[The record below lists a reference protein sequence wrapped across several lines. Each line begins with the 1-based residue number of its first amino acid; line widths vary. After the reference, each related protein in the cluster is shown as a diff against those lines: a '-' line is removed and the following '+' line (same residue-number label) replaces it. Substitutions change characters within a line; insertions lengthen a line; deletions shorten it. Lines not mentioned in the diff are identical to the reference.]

1 MSAMKCDAKDIFQRF
16 EQLKQQRASWEPLW
30 KDIRDYVLPDYG
42 VFEGEDPTDGSKRYK
57 RILDSSAMEASD
69 ILSSGL
75 YSGVSFHHVRG
86 FA

>member
-30 KDIRDYVLPDYG
+30 KDILDYVLPDYG

-75 YSGVSFHHVRG
+75 YSGVLRHVHG